1 MKKVITYGTFD
12 LFHQGHLNLL
22 KRAKKLGDYL
32 IVGVTTEHF
41 DQTRGKVNV
50 IDSTL
55 ERIENVR
62 KTGLADEIIIEDH
75 EGQKIEDI
83 QKYHVDIFTVGS
95 DWVGTF
101 DYLNKFCEVIY
112 LDRTPDISSTM
123 LRKSRYKII
132 NVGIVGTGRMAPRF
146 LTEDK
151 YVSGI
156 NIVCAYN
163 PEPESGMNFR
173 EKYEM
178 QVYHEDYREFLECVD
193 AVYIASPNETHYE
206 YAKQALQAGKHVL
219 SENPVALSKRDM
231 EELYLLAEKQ
241 NLVLLAGI
249 KTAYCPGFQQ
259 LLNTAQSGKIGTI
272 RDVEA
277 CFTRLADPNSR
288 ECRDADYGGA
298 FMEYAAYTLLPIFKL
313 FGTHYKDV
321 QIYSI
326 LDEKGLDVYTK
337 IQLIYE
343 QGMGTAKCGVGVKS
357 EGQLVIAGTGGYLL
371 AESPW
376 WLTKKYVVRYE
387 DPDVID
393 VYEPRFQGDGLRYE
407 ISEFASNINGLEQNA
422 YKLTKEEILA
432 ISEITE
438 LFMKKRKELKEKDNG
453 NVLCK

>member
-41 DQTRGKVNV
+41 DEARGKVNV

-83 QKYHVDIFTVGS
+83 QKYGIDIFTVGS

-101 DYLNKFCEVIY
+101 DYLNNFCKVIY
-112 LDRTPDISSTM
+112 LERTPDISSTM
-123 LRKSRYKII
+123 LRKSRFRII

-146 LTEDK
+146 VAEDK

-156 NIVCAYN
+156 HIVGAYN
-163 PEPESGMNFR
+163 PEIESGDVFQ
-173 EKYEM
+173 KTYEIP
-178 QVYHEDYREFLECVD
+178 VYFQDYRQFLEVID

-219 SENPVALSKRDM
+219 SENPVALSKR
-231 EELYLLAEKQ
+231 ETQELYGLAEQ
-241 NLVLLAGI
+241 NHLVLLEGI

-259 LLNTAQSGKIGTI
+259 LLNTAQSGKIGEI
-272 RDVEA
+272 RDIEA
-277 CFTRLADPNSR
+277 CFTRLANPRAR
-288 ECRDADYGGA
+288 ERTDQNYGGA
-298 FMEYAAYTLLPIFKL
+298 FLEYAAYTLLPIFKL
-313 FGTHYKDV
+313 YGTQYKDV

-326 LDEKGLDVYTK
+326 LDEKGLDLYTK

-343 QGMGTAKCGVGVKS
+343 HGMATAKCGVGVKS
-357 EGQLVIAGTGGYLL
+357 EGQLVIAGTNGYIL

-376 WLTKKYVVRYE
+376 WLTKKYQVRYE
-387 DPDVID
+387 DPDKIET
-393 VYEPRFQGDGLRYE
+393 YEPKFQGDGLRYE
-407 ISEFASNINGLEQNA
+407 MSEFASKINGLEKNA
-422 YKLTKEEILA
+422 YKLTAEEIIA

-438 LFMKKRKELKEKDNG
+438 LFMRKRSEKKDR
-453 NVLCK
+453 

>member
-41 DQTRGKVNV
+41 DQMRGKVNV

-95 DWVGTF
+95 DWIGTF

-112 LDRTPDISSTM
+112 LERTPDISSTM
-123 LRKSRYKII
+123 LRKSRFQIVNIGII
-132 NVGIVGTGRMAPRF
+132 GTGRMAPRF

-156 NIVCAYN
+156 HIVGAYN
-163 PEPESGMNFR
+163 PEMESGTAFQ
-173 EKYEM
+173 EKFEIP
-178 QVYHEDYREFLECVD
+178 VYHEDYREFLEHVD

-219 SENPVALSKRDM
+219 SENPVALSRRDM
-231 EELYLLAEKQ
+231 EELYMLADKK

-259 LLNTAQSGKIGTI
+259 LLNTAQSGQIGAI

-277 CFTRLADPNSR
+277 CFTRLANPESR

-313 FGTHYKDV
+313 LGTNYKDV

-407 ISEFASNINGLEQNA
+407 ISEFASNINGLERNA
-422 YKLTKEEILA
+422 YKLMKEEILA

-438 LFMKKRKELKEKDNG
+438 MFLKKRKEQKETSG
-453 NVLCK
+453 QTLI